1 MVDGYIEVPSGIG
14 IGVVPDIEFMN
25 SITRSVETIS
35 S

>member
-1 MVDGYIEVPSGIG
+1 MVDGYIEVPNGIG
-14 IGVVPDIEFMN
+14 IGVVPDIEFIN